1 MLHRCCQLILVSLLI
16 CSALRAETGGPDVPE
31 SADLLKTLR
40 DEHPRLLLTDRRLAE
55 LQELAEVD
63 ALLAKAVKDVLARA
77 DGFVQAETC
86 RYELKGPRL
95 LGVSRD
101 AVDRSYC
108 LGLAWRWTGKKKY
121 ADALRANL
129 LAVCAFKDWN
139 PSHFLDTAEMAHAVA
154 VGYDWIHST
163 LSDQDRRRIRRGLI
177 DKAMRPG
184 LAAYGLIEQ
193 PGLKRMWW
201 VNSAFN
207 WNQVCNMGLAIGALG
222 IAQTDPD
229 YARKIL
235 PAAIRSLP
243 RALAMYDPDG
253 AWAEG
258 PSYWGYAT
266 RYTCYG
272 LAAMQT
278 ALGTDFGLS
287 DRKGLAQA
295 GYFPLQ
301 GSGPS
306 GLYFNFADAGLDDR
320 RGLLPSLFYL
330 AQRYDKPELAWAE
343 RQMLRE
349 KRAKPWDVIWYV
361 PGSDRP
367 EELAKHKLLDG
378 PVQVA
383 CFRTAWDD
391 ADALYLA
398 IKAGYNQVN
407 HGQLD
412 LGTFV
417 LDALG
422 QRWAVDLGKDDY
434 NLPGYWDR
442 GRDGKR
448 WSYYR
453 MRSVSHNVPLI
464 DGADQDPLA
473 KSKIQAAAVE
483 AENPWVKIDLTDAYN
498 PAAGSLIRGAR
509 LLSDRSV
516 LIQDQI
522 ELTRQANLTWGMTTA
537 AEIELDGADA
547 VLSLGDEKLT
557 ARILSPAGAKWSV
570 ASAEQD
576 PPQADNKGI
585 RRLEIRLP
593 GRQGKTRIAVVL
605 GPHWPQTG
613 PLLKAEL
620 TDLADWKR

>member
-1 MLHRCCQLILVSLLI
+1 MLHRCCQLICALLLI
-16 CSALRAETGGPDVPE
+16 CSAVRAETGGPDVPDP
-31 SADLLKTLR
+31 SDLLETLR
-40 DEHPRLLLTDRRLAE
+40 EAHPRLLLTEQRLEE
-55 LQELAEVD
+55 LKELAGKD
-63 ALLAKAVKDVLARA
+63 ALLAKAVKDVLGRA
-77 DGFVQAETC
+77 DAFVQAEPC

-95 LGVSRD
+95 LQVSRD

-108 LGLAWRWTGKKKY
+108 LGLAWRWTGKKRY
-121 ADALRANL
+121 AEALRTNL
-129 LAVCAFKDWN
+129 LAVCAFQDWN

-154 VGYDWIHST
+154 VGYDWIHDT
-163 LSDQDRRRIRRGLI
+163 LSEKDRRRIRQGLI
-177 DKAMRPG
+177 EKALRPG

-222 IAQTDPD
+222 IAETDPD

-235 PAAIRSLP
+235 PVALQSLP

-287 DRKGLAQA
+287 NRKGLARA
-295 GYFPLQ
+295 GDFPLQ
-301 GSGPS
+301 GSGPT
-306 GLYFNFADAGLDDR
+306 GLYFNFADAGQDSR

-330 AQRYDKPELAWAE
+330 AGRYDRPELAWAE

-349 KRAKPWDVIWYV
+349 KCAKPWDVIWYV
-361 PGSDRP
+361 PGSDKP
-367 EELAKHKLLDG
+367 ETLARHKVFDG

-383 CFRTAWDD
+383 FFRSAWDD
-391 ADALYLA
+391 EEALYLA

-422 QRWAVDLGKDDY
+422 QRWATDLGKDDY

-473 KSKIQAAAVE
+473 KSKIQAAAVK
-483 AENPWVKIDLTDAYN
+483 AQDPWVKIDLTDAYD
-498 PAAGSLIRGAR
+498 PAAGSVVRGAR
-509 LLSDRSV
+509 MLAGRSV
-516 LIQDQI
+516 LIQDAI
-522 ELTRQANLTWGMTTA
+522 ELAGQADLTWGMTTA
-537 AEIELDGADA
+537 AKIKLDAADA
-547 VLSLGDEKLT
+547 TLTLGGQKLT

-576 PPQADNKGI
+576 PPQAENKGI
-585 RRLEIRLP
+585 DRLEIRLP
-593 GRQGKTRIAVVL
+593 ARRGKVRIAVL
-605 GPHWPQTG
+605 FGPHWPRSGPMLQTD
-613 PLLKAEL
+613 L
-620 TDLADWKR
+620 TDLNGWKP